1 MNNILLIW
9 SVVVLLIIVNL
20 AIVKLTNMPSIKNHS
35 WAYVQRPGIT
45 RKIVNGGTNRNPNG
59 TGGNLIKNLQH
70 AKDF

>member
-1 MNNILLIW
+1 
-9 SVVVLLIIVNL
+9 
-20 AIVKLTNMPSIKNHS
+20 MPSIKNHS